1 MAFKDDIDIKKVVE
15 AASNFDGIPQSYLP
29 FYQKRAL
36 YLQKIGNHLLNSK
49 FTDAARERDFL
60 NLIQANPMNS
70 SNTAKWASQGKFLR
84 AFESHHGVPLKFN
97 KQAMAYAP
105 PAYHFKVG
113 EYLKTNH
120 DIEIGNVPNNRYNT
134 HKVAHI
140 GSKDILDGPG
150 SVNGSL
156 HPHGTNEGFVSYP
169 SHKDVTPKEYSDL
182 IANKNGSM
190 IQTAKSVYNDPDGL
204 IQGINKRIQFT
215 LDKTNANI
223 SLKTANPRDV
233 YQAINRYRRD
243 ILDFTEA
250 DFGLGNRTLK
260 AAGLGGAMGVLT
272 NGKAL
277 DAAVNGDVETV
288 VKEGAKDF
296 VVGEV
301 VSQVAQR
308 TVIPA
313 IQRVVPS
320 FLGGLAKIVPPIAA
334 ISAGAT
340 IGQVMKDNLEVNTA
354 GSGRGSGR
362 RAFSTTQTAP

>member
-1 MAFKDDIDIKKVVE
+1 MAFKDDIDIKKVVA

-29 FYQKRAL
+29 FYKQRAI
-36 YLQKIGNHLLNSK
+36 YLQRIGQKLLESK
-49 FTDAARERDFL
+49 FSDSPRERDFL
-60 NLIQANPMNS
+60 SAIQANPAYS
-70 SNTAKWASQGKFLR
+70 SNTARWASQGKFLR
-84 AFESHHGVPLKFN
+84 GFESHHGVPLKFN

-105 PAYHFKVG
+105 PAYHYKVG
-113 EYLKTNH
+113 QYLKSNY

-134 HKVAHI
+134 HKVAHV
-140 GSKDILDGPG
+140 GSKDILEGPG

-169 SHKDVTPKEYSDL
+169 SHEDVTPREYSDF

-215 LDKTNANI
+215 LDTTNANI

-233 YQAINRYRRD
+233 YRAINRYRRD

-250 DFGLGNRTLK
+250 DFGLGHRTLK
-260 AAGLGGAMGVLT
+260 AAGMGGLMGVLT

-277 DAAVNGDVETV
+277 DAAVNGDVKTV
-288 VKEGAKDF
+288 VKEGGKDF
-296 VVGEV
+296 AAGWLSGKAVEL
-301 VSQVAQR
+301 VA
-308 TVIPA
+308 PA

-320 FLGGLAKIVPPIAA
+320 FLGGLAKIAPPIAA

-354 GSGRGSGR
+354 GSGRGAGR
-362 RAFSTTQTAP
+362 SSFSTTQTAP